1 VALEYIQ
8 NNMGTISINI
18 KKKVKDGPA
27 PNGELTSNVLVSNP
41 CVNTWDF
48 QASTAS
54 TAWVEFTI
62 PPNCFINQ
70 TVPAGLFTN
79 GIEIDNTQIWEWEF
93 EIFGFVSPS
102 APINT
107 ILTTVEIRI
116 YDFDGGTLLDTATV
130 NHYHSNILC

>member
-1 VALEYIQ
+1 
-8 NNMGTISINI
+8 MGTISINI
-18 KKKVKDGPA
+18 KKKFETGIPSDGRV
-27 PNGELTSNVLVSNP
+27 TSNLVVNSP
-41 CVNTWDF
+41 CDNRWDF
-48 QASTAS
+48 QAKTMT

-62 PPNCFINQ
+62 PPNCTISQ
-70 TVPAGLFTN
+70 TVPLAPFTN

-116 YDFDGGTLLDTATV
+116 YDFDGGTLLDTATI
-130 NHYHSNILC
+130 NHYHSNVLC